1 MGYEFEDK
9 TLGMEALMMAAG
21 YGGAPAPVEYHGL
34 RYLVEKNTRLAV
46 VGDRM
51 IGALV
56 SARWY
61 RTGLC
66 KGMYCI

>member
-21 YGGAPAPVEYHGL
+21 YGGAPAPVEYHGS